1 MADIQQQ
8 EQNRTQRDRHL
19 QMILEE
25 ARQEARQAR
34 AQEAALRVEE
44 HSQMAAFNQA
54 FLDIMGRLVQAMSG
68 RRE

>member
-25 ARQEARQAR
+25 ARQAR

-44 HSQMAAFNQA
+44 HFQMAAFNQA